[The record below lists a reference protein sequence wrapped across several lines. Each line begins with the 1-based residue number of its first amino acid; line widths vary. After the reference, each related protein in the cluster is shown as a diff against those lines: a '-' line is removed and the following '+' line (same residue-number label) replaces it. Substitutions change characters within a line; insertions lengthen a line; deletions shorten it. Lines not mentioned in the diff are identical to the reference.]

1 MGDHAYHRRG
11 DCPCTDR
18 GHAVGATSQTEAS
31 EVRVTALFVPSV
43 GLYVAALGLTI
54 AIESPIYGLLLHV
67 IERTPIRRGIA
78 AGVVVN
84 LVSHPIAFLA
94 LFPVLFRLLG
104 VLSALIVVE
113 IVAISVE
120 ASLLW
125 LRGRRDPLVLLGISY
140 LANAAS
146 LSLGLLLLR

>member
-1 MGDHAYHRRG
+1 MK
-11 DCPCTDR
+11 
-18 GHAVGATSQTEAS
+18 
-31 EVRVTALFVPSV
+31 ALFLPSATI
-43 GLYVAALGLTI
+43 YVVALGLTI

-67 IERTPIRRGIA
+67 IDRTPIRRGIV

-84 LVSHPIAFLA
+84 LGSHPIAFLA
-94 LFPVLFRLLG
+94 LFPVLFPLVG
-104 VLSALIVVE
+104 GLSALVVVE
-113 IVAISVE
+113 IIAVCIE

-125 LRGRRDPLVLLGISY
+125 LRGRRDPLIVLGISY

>member
-1 MGDHAYHRRG
+1 
-11 DCPCTDR
+11 
-18 GHAVGATSQTEAS
+18 
-31 EVRVTALFVPSV
+31 VTALLVPGMSI
-43 GLYVAALGLTI
+43 YVVALGLTI

-67 IERTPIRRGIA
+67 IERTPIRRGIV

-94 LFPVLFRLLG
+94 LFPVLAPLLG
-104 VLSALIVVE
+104 GLSALVVVE
-113 IVAISVE
+113 IVAVSIE

-125 LRGRRDPLVLLGISY
+125 LRGRRDPFALLVISY